1 MTAPACARWL
11 PILLAL
17 AACRDSPS
25 KLDTLGECGQS
36 STSSASDSGDKKD
49 SPLGGMDVQG
59 MLTKIGEAIKKP
71 GPYEAPD
78 QSADFSSDKPHWGT
92 LELSGDIVERQAY
105 SWKGGS
111 GTELRML
118 TQRLG
123 KLATDPNLIGLVL
136 RVGGVKMSLPDA
148 MELRRW
154 MIKFKE
160 ANKKIVCHTEDADNT
175 SYMLLSLC
183 DTLALAPLGQIAITG
198 PAAMPIHIKPLLDKF
213 GVTADFLHVGAYKG
227 AAEPLTRDAPSDEMK
242 ETLGAILDGRYE
254 TMVANIAAG
263 RKLEPAKV
271 KELIDTGLFP
281 SPQALQAKLVDDVM
295 SYEEF
300 RAKYVTGPWGKLE
313 LEPDASKDSL
323 AAMMKIMRFVGTMP
337 PEKPSGAHVAVVYAL
352 GDIVDGDGD
361 GVLGAR
367 GQIASETLVA
377 ALRAITNDDS
387 VKAVVLRVDSGGGSA
402 QASELIWRAVN
413 DLKAKKP
420 VYVSM
425 SDVAASGGYYISS
438 GATKIFALDDTL
450 TGSIGVV
457 GGKISPGNALAK
469 LGVNTFPMG
478 RGKHATMMA
487 SMTPWDTDEKAIIQK
502 SMQDVYDVFTG
513 RVASGRKDKVKDV
526 QAIAQGRVWTGKK
539 AIELGLVDQIGGL
552 DEVIAEASKAVN
564 LPEDGAIEIYPPQP
578 TLRDFLAGWGAVHAP
593 FGLHASVEQDML
605 LSMVGTLSP
614 DLAAEAQRMLKIALS
629 FQTTTI
635 QAVAVLP
642 EIR

>member
-1 MTAPACARWL
+1 MRARWL

-17 AACRDSPS
+17 AACKDSPS
-25 KLDTLGECGQS
+25 KIDSLGECGQAS
-36 STSSASDSGDKKD
+36 SSSDSGKKD
-49 SPLGGMDVQG
+49 SPLAGMDLQG
-59 MLTKIGEAIKKP
+59 MLTKIGDAIKKP
-71 GPYEAPD
+71 GPYEAPEA
-78 QSADFSSDKPHWGT
+78 SADFSPDKPHWGT

-105 SWKGGS
+105 SWRGGK
-111 GTELRML
+111 GTELRLL
-118 TQRLG
+118 TQRLN
-123 KLATDPNLIGLVL
+123 KLATDANLTGLVL
-136 RVGGVKMSLPDA
+136 RVGGIKMSLPDA
-148 MELRRW
+148 IELRGW
-154 MIKFKE
+154 MTKFR
-160 ANKKIVCHTEDADNT
+160 AAGKKIVCHTEDADNT
-175 SYMLLSLC
+175 SYMLLSAC
-183 DTLALAPLGQIAITG
+183 DTIAIAPLGQVAITG

-227 AAEPLTRDAPSDEMK
+227 AAEPLTRDAPSEEMK
-242 ETLGAILDGRYE
+242 ETLGAILDGRYN
-254 TMVANIAAG
+254 TMVATIADA
-263 RKLEPAKV
+263 RHMDAAKV

-281 SPQALQAKLVDDVM
+281 SPQALEAKLVDDVM

-313 LEPDASKDSL
+313 LEPDASKDSF
-323 AAMMKIMRFVGTMP
+323 AAMMKLMRFVGTMP
-337 PEKPSGAHVAVVYAL
+337 PEKPTGPHVALIYAL

-377 ALRAITNDDS
+377 ALRAMTNDDS

-402 QASELIWRAVN
+402 QASELIWRAVA

-478 RGKHATMMA
+478 RGKHATIMA
-487 SMTPWDTDEKAIIQK
+487 SMTPWDADEKAIIQK

-513 RVASGRKDKVKDV
+513 RVAKGREGKVKDV
-526 QAIAQGRVWTGKK
+526 QAIAQGRVWTGKT
-539 AIELGLVDQIGGL
+539 AITLGLVDQIGGL
-552 DEVIAEASKAVN
+552 DDVIAEALKSQN
-564 LPEDGAIEIYPPQP
+564 LPADADLEVYPPQP

-593 FGLHASVEQDML
+593 FGIHASAEQDML
-605 LSMVGTLSP
+605 LQMVGTLSP
-614 DLAAEAQRMLKIALS
+614 DLAAEAQRLIKIALS
-629 FQTTTI
+629 FQQTTI

-642 EIR
+642 EIH

>member
-1 MTAPACARWL
+1 
-11 PILLAL
+11 
-17 AACRDSPS
+17 
-25 KLDTLGECGQS
+25 
-36 STSSASDSGDKKD
+36 
-49 SPLGGMDVQG
+49 MDVQG